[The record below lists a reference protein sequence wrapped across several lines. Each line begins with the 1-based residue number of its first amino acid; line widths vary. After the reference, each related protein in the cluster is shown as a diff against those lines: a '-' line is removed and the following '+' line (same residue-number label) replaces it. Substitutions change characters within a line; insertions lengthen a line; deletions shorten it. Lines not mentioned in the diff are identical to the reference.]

1 MSDPKPS
8 AEDVQQHFTAR
19 AATYQGAGDETLA
32 AMVEFAALTSTAI
45 ALDVATGTGAVAFEL
60 APAVGQQGRVVG
72 VDLTLAML
80 QRAAERCRSSAAHAP
95 ERRVQL
101 ASADTTRLPFRDAS
115 FAVVACRF
123 SVHHF
128 TEAAAGLAEM
138 ARVLRPGG
146 RLVIGEFCL
155 PEDPDQAARFNH
167 LERLRN
173 PSHVEA
179 FSESRLRALMADV
192 GCPVRAVRHFTRQM
206 TASAWAS
213 TANTSPEDEAEIRRL
228 LRVSLDDDR
237 TGLAPVREGD
247 DIRLTRQDI
256 VLWGQR
262 DG

>member
-1 MSDPKPS
+1 MSEPRPS
-8 AEDVQQHFTAR
+8 SQDVQQHFTAR
-19 AATYQGAGDETLA
+19 AATYQGTGDETLA
-32 AMVEFAALTSTAI
+32 AMVEFAALTPATL

-60 APAVGQQGRVVG
+60 APGVGQQGRVVG

-80 QRAAERCRSSAAHAP
+80 QRAAERRRASAADAP
-95 ERRVQL
+95 ERRVLL

-128 TEAAAGLAEM
+128 TEAVPGLAEM

-192 GCPVRAVRHFTRQM
+192 GCPVRAVRHFTRHM

-228 LRVSLDDDR
+228 LRASLDDDQ
-237 TGLAPVREGD
+237 TGLAPVRDGD

-256 VLWGQR
+256 ILWGQR

>member
-8 AEDVQQHFTAR
+8 TEDVQQHFTAR
-19 AATYQGAGDETLA
+19 AATYQGAGDETLV
-32 AMVEFAALTSTAI
+32 AMVEFAALSPSAVV
-45 ALDVATGTGAVAFEL
+45 LDVATGTGAVAFEL
-60 APAVGQQGRVVG
+60 APTVGHQGRVVG
-72 VDLTLAML
+72 VDLTMAML
-80 QRAAERCRSSAAHAP
+80 QRAAERRRASAAHAP

-128 TEAAAGLAEM
+128 TEAVPGLIEM

-167 LERLRN
+167 LERLRS

-206 TASAWAS
+206 TASTWAS

-228 LRVSLDDDR
+228 LQASLDDDQI
-237 TGLAPVREGD
+237 GLAPVRDGD

-262 DG
+262 AG

>member
-60 APAVGQQGRVVG
+60 APAVGQQGHVVG
-72 VDLTLAML
+72 VDLTMAML
-80 QRAAERCRSSAAHAP
+80 QRAAERRRASAATRRSAACSLPAPTPPGCRSGTPPSRSWPA
-95 ERRVQL
+95 
-101 ASADTTRLPFRDAS
+101 ASASTTSRKPRP
-115 FAVVACRF
+115 R
-123 SVHHF
+123 
-128 TEAAAGLAEM
+128 LAEM

-179 FSESRLRALMADV
+179 FSESRLAGADGGRGLPGTRRPALHPADD
-192 GCPVRAVRHFTRQM
+192 G
-206 TASAWAS
+206 
-213 TANTSPEDEAEIRRL
+213 ERL
-228 LRVSLDDDR
+228 GLYGQHL
-237 TGLAPVREGD
+237 TGG
-247 DIRLTRQDI
+247 
-256 VLWGQR
+256 
-262 DG
+262 

>member
-1 MSDPKPS
+1 MSEPKPS
-8 AEDVQQHFTAR
+8 SQDVQQHFAAR
-19 AATYQGAGDETLA
+19 AATYQGAGDETLT
-32 AMVEFAALTSTAI
+32 AMVEFAALIPTTV

-60 APAVGQQGRVVG
+60 APAVGRQGRVVG

-80 QRAAERCRSSAAHAP
+80 QRAAERRRASAAHAP

-101 ASADTTRLPFRDAS
+101 ASADTTRLPFRDAC

-128 TEAAAGLAEM
+128 TEVVAGLAEM

-155 PEDPDQAARFNH
+155 PEEPDKAARLNH

-179 FSESRLRALMADV
+179 FSESRLRELMADV
-192 GCPVRAVRHFTRQM
+192 GCPGRAVRHFTRHT

-228 LRVSLDDDR
+228 LRASLDDDR

>member
-1 MSDPKPS
+1 MSEQRPS
-8 AEDVQQHFTAR
+8 SQDVQQHFTAR

-32 AMVEFAALTSTAI
+32 AMVEFAALSPTAV

-60 APAVGQQGRVVG
+60 APTVGQQGRVVG

-80 QRAAERCRSSAAHAP
+80 QRAAERRRASAAGAP
-95 ERRVQL
+95 ERRVQI

-128 TEAAAGLAEM
+128 TEAVPGLIEM

-167 LERLRN
+167 LERLRS

-206 TASAWAS
+206 TASTWAS

-228 LRVSLDDDR
+228 LQDSLDDDQI
-237 TGLAPVREGD
+237 GLAPVRDGD

-262 DG
+262 AG

>member
-1 MSDPKPS
+1 MTEPKPS
-8 AEDVQQHFTAR
+8 SQDVQEHFAAR

-32 AMVEFAALTSTAI
+32 AMVEFAALTDKTL

-60 APAVGQQGRVVG
+60 APGVGLKGRVVG
-72 VDLTLAML
+72 VDLTMAML
-80 QRAAERCRSSAAHAP
+80 QRAAERRNGTAAHAP

-128 TEAAAGLAEM
+128 TEAVPGLAEM

-179 FSESRLRALMADV
+179 FSESRLRTLMADV

-213 TANTSPEDEAEIRRL
+213 TANTSPEDETEIRRL
-228 LRVSLDDDR
+228 LRASLDDDQ
-237 TGLAPVREGD
+237 TGLAPVRDGD

>member
-1 MSDPKPS
+1 MTEPKPS
-8 AEDVQQHFTAR
+8 SQDVQQHFTAR

-32 AMVEFAALTSTAI
+32 AMVEFAALTPATL

-60 APAVGQQGRVVG
+60 APGVGQQGCVVG

-80 QRAAERCRSSAAHAP
+80 QRAAERRRASAAPAP

-128 TEAAAGLAEM
+128 TDAVPGLAEM
-138 ARVLRPGG
+138 ARVLQPGG

-155 PEDPDQAARFNH
+155 PEDPGQAARFNQ
-167 LERLRN
+167 LERLRS

-179 FSESRLRALMADV
+179 FSESRLRALMADM
-192 GCPVRAVRHFTRQM
+192 GCPVRAARHFTRRM
-206 TASAWAS
+206 TASTWAS

-228 LRVSLDDDR
+228 L
-237 TGLAPVREGD
+237 
-247 DIRLTRQDI
+247 
-256 VLWGQR
+256 
-262 DG
+262 